1 MEPTASTSHIFYG
14 RAISPLHGILSSCSK
29 EAGGRQKKNTLQED
43 YIHCMPRL
51 LQEFVMLH
59 LVCKCGQ
66 K

>member
-1 MEPTASTSHIFYG
+1 MPTVSTSHILYVL
-14 RAISPLHGILSSCSK
+14 AISPLHGTLSSCRK

-43 YIHCMPRL
+43 YVHCMPRL

-59 LVCKCGQ
+59 LVCKCGG